1 MSRSCVCEGSNEN
14 CRFCGGL
21 GTVPDT
27 LATALDGRVQRL
39 ATEASSATKQ
49 VRHGLISRRVSP
61 LRKVSSAPQSRI
73 LVSYLEGCRGRCS
86 QIITSPRSIQSE
98 TETAT
103 RSATHTLHARQNV
116 SNVFALIAESFCG
129 AVVSHVQPLKQRPL
143 PQI

>member
-27 LATALDGRVQRL
+27 LATTLDGRVQRL
-39 ATEASSATKQ
+39 ATEASSGTKK
-49 VRHGLISRRVSP
+49 VRYGLISHRVSP
-61 LRKVSSAPQSRI
+61 PRKVSSAPQSRI
-73 LVSYLEGCRGRCS
+73 LVSCPEGCRCRCS

-103 RSATHTLHARQNV
+103 PSATLTVHARQNV
-116 SNVFALIAESFCG
+116 SNVFALIAGSFRG
-129 AVVSHVQPLKQRPL
+129 AVVRHVQPLKK
-143 PQI
+143 

>member
-27 LATALDGRVQRL
+27 LATTLDGRVQRL
-39 ATEASSATKQ
+39 ATEASSGTKK
-49 VRHGLISRRVSP
+49 VRRGLISHRVSP
-61 LRKVSSAPQSRI
+61 PRKVSSAPQSRI
-73 LVSYLEGCRGRCS
+73 PVSCTEDCRCRCS

-103 RSATHTLHARQNV
+103 LSATRTLHARQNV
-116 SNVFALIAESFCG
+116 SNVLALIAGSFRG
-129 AVVSHVQPLKQRPL
+129 AVVRHVQPLKK
-143 PQI
+143 